1 MAEPLLLIDG
11 LWKRLCR
18 RHDRAVPHTLAD
30 ISRQILGRPP
40 RLELRAGEFWA
51 LQDINLAIAPGQVVG
66 VIGHNGAGKS
76 TLINLVTGVI
86 LPTAGSIHI
95 KTPRIAMID
104 ANGGLNPL
112 ETGRENAA
120 TLLALYGLPTAGIP
134 REIEAVEE
142 FAGIDEFIDA
152 PVSTYSLGMRLR
164 LAFSIYTRLAPEL
177 FVIDEALGGGDQR
190 FRNRFRR
197 FLRDYVDAGGAILLC
212 SHEMTLIQ
220 AFCHHCILLDQ
231 GRMIAAGEPT
241 DVITTYQERIEE
253 DEALKKEEK
262 EEPSET
268 QYDDIC
274 RINSV
279 KLKTEN
285 NLPVSSGGSLMIE
298 LEISVSQNV
307 NGLACSIDIS
317 NAERISIATL
327 IYGHPDGNITLQS
340 PMTTVRC
347 YIDKLPLAPGNFE
360 VRFSLFTPT
369 AGTTLASLGWDGVAI
384 PMKVTAKDTNPA
396 IVMRQMRNLINIP
409 ASWELT
415 TNHSELD

>member
-1 MAEPLLLIDG
+1 MAEPLLVIDG
-11 LWKRLCR
+11 MWKRLCR
-18 RHDRAVPHTLAD
+18 RHDLAVPHTLAD

-95 KTPRIAMID
+95 KTHRIAMID
-104 ANGGLNPL
+104 ANGGLNPF
-112 ETGRENAA
+112 ETGRENVA

-134 REIEAVEE
+134 GEIEAVEE
-142 FAGIDEFIDA
+142 FAGIGEFIDA

-241 DVITTYQERIEE
+241 DVITTYQECIEE
-253 DEALKKEEK
+253 EEALKKKEK
-262 EEPSET
+262 EEPGET

-279 KLKTEN
+279 RLKTES
-285 NLPVSSGGSLMIE
+285 NLPVSSGESLMIE
-298 LEISVSQNV
+298 LEILVSQNV
-307 NGLACSIDIS
+307 NGLACSIDIGS
-317 NAERISIATL
+317 AERISIAT
-327 IYGHPDGNITLQS
+327 IVYGQPDGHVTLQS
-340 PMTTVRC
+340 PITTIRC

-360 VRFSLFTPT
+360 LRFCLFTPT
-369 AGTTLASLGWDGVAI
+369 AGTTLTSLGWDGAAI
-384 PMKVTAKDTNPA
+384 PMKVNARDINPA

-409 ASWELT
+409 ASWELAT
-415 TNHSELD
+415 THSGLD